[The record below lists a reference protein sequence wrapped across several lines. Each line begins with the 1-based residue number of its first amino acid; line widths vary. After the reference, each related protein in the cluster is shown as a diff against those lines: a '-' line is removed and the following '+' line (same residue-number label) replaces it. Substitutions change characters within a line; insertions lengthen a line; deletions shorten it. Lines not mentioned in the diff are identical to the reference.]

1 MIDESTD
8 MTHHQQVSLVIRYT
22 DDQFSVYERF
32 VGFERASDT
41 SDEGLFNL
49 MMKWLKK
56 VDLDIK
62 YVVGQCFD
70 RASSMRGPYN
80 GVASRI
86 SQTVPIALY
95 VHYNGHILILC
106 LVDVSEAVVHVRNSF
121 GIVKSLYNLIEESSK
136 RHTVFEDLQKEAG
149 IVSITLKQ

>member
-22 DDQFSVYERF
+22 DDQFNVYERF

-41 SDEGLFNL
+41 SDE
-49 MMKWLKK
+49 
-56 VDLDIK
+56 DIK
-62 YVVGQCFD
+62 YVVEQCFD

-121 GIVKSLYNLIEESSK
+121 GIVKSLYNLIEASPK

-149 IVSITLKQ
+149 IVSIT